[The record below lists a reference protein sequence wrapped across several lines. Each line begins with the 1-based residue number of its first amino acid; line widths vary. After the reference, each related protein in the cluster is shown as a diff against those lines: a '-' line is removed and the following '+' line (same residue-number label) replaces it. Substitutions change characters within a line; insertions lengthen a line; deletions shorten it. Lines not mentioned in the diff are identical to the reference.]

1 MYESGFRQ
9 RETTN
14 KFVSLTLLRLY
25 NTVSVFSIEVF
36 CTFAGKTGRMILI
49 ADSGSTKTDWIIWT
63 GDEGSDK
70 VISTQGI
77 NPFHQ
82 SVDEIELIVRNEVLP
97 LLVSV
102 LDCIDAANLIKSV
115 AFYGAGCTESVSPK
129 MQDCLSGIFAEANIE
144 VAGDLLGAARAL
156 CGNSLGITCI
166 LGTGSNSCFYDGEK
180 IVENVPPLGYILGDE
195 GSGAALGKLFMNG
208 IFKGDLPAAI
218 RELYLREENITY
230 TEVIERVYRKPLANR
245 FLASTSKFI
254 CRHLDMPELK
264 VLVQQNF
271 EFFFERNV
279 CKYAR
284 YGVKKVS
291 ATGSIA
297 YHFRNAFEAAA
308 ARYGFVV
315 DRVERSPIHGMLA
328 YHKNRCQ

>member
-156 CGNSLGITCI
+156 CGNNPGIACI
-166 LGTGSNSCFYDGEK
+166 LGTGSNSCFYDG
-180 IVENVPPLGYILGDE
+180 E

-245 FLASTSKFI
+245 FLASTSKYI
-254 CRHLDMPELK
+254 CRHLDIPELK
-264 VLVQQNF
+264 VLVKQNL
-271 EFFFERNV
+271 EFLFDRNV
-279 CKYAR
+279 CNNDLY
-284 YGVKKVS
+284 V
-291 ATGSIA
+291 
-297 YHFRNAFEAAA
+297 
-308 ARYGFVV
+308 
-315 DRVERSPIHGMLA
+315 
-328 YHKNRCQ
+328 